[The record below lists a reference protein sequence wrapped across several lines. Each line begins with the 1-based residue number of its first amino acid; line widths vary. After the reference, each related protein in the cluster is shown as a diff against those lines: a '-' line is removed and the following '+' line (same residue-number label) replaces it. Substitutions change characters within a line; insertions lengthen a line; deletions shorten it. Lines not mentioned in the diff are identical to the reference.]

1 MERATYFICVVSFK
15 PISGV
20 VVKLMEYVQCCHV
33 DVTTGINESGT
44 VLHNLWILLYT
55 TPVYIHSVRLNGYG
69 QQYAPHKTS
78 ASFNVLYR
86 PFKIQLIVFEHIHSH
101 IFMFFFHSFYI
112 FWTFFPIYSTFFI
125 SIIEFTGPA
134 FTRSGIQF
142 IGQF

>member
-1 MERATYFICVVSFK
+1 MERATHFICVVSFK

-69 QQYAPHKTS
+69 QQYAHCPHKTS

-86 PFKIQLIVFEHIHSH
+86 PFKIQLIVFKHIHSL
-101 IFMFFFHSFYI
+101 IFMFFLHSFYI
-112 FWTFFPIYSTFFI
+112 FWTFFSIYSILLIFHMMTFF
-125 SIIEFTGPA
+125 F
-134 FTRSGIQF
+134 
-142 IGQF
+142 